1 MSSSTMTAR
10 HRALPVRT
18 SPLEAVAQAVSDNAG
33 TIGRQAAVIA
43 AASGLIISAGLPAQ
57 AAEAQREASALSDV
71 ASAAVPSVVASTD
84 AQVSFERPAVESVA
98 APVVERVQTQSTTQ
112 AAVTTQSSAA
122 VDATVN
128 AAGSSLAAIAY
139 TGIGSPYVWGG
150 NTPAGWDCSGFTQ
163 WVYAQAGISIP
174 RVQAWSIMRQT
185 ATPAPGDLVVQNG
198 GAHVGIYV
206 GNGMMISALNPSQG
220 TLLHAVN
227 ATGSSVFYTLS

>member
-1 MSSSTMTAR
+1 MTAR
-10 HRALPVRT
+10 HRAVPVRT
-18 SPLEAVAQAVSDNAG
+18 SPFEAVTQAVNDNAG
-33 TIGRQAAVIA
+33 TLGRQAAVIA

-57 AAEAQREASALSDV
+57 AAESQREASALSDV
-71 ASAAVPSVVASTD
+71 ASAAAPTVVAPQEAKVD
-84 AQVSFERPAVESVA
+84 FERPAVASVA
-98 APVVERVQTQSTTQ
+98 APVVETVEEPEPTLAAQSSDV
-112 AAVTTQSSAA
+112 AVIDASSAA
-122 VDATVN
+122 
-128 AAGSSLAAIAY
+128 GSTLAAIAY

-150 NTPAGWDCSGFTQ
+150 NSPAGWDCSGFTQ

-174 RVQAWSIMRQT
+174 RVQAWSIMTPT

-206 GNGMMISALNPSQG
+206 GNGMMVSALNPSQG

>member
-1 MSSSTMTAR
+1 MTAR

-98 APVVERVQTQSTTQ
+98 APVVERVQTQSTAQ